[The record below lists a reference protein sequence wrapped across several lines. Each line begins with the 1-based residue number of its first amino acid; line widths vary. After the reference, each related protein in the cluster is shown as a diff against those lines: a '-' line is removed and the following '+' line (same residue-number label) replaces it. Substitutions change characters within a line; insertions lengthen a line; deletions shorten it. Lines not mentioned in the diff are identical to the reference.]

1 MRPGSISKCYKG
13 MFSEKKNKIKRV
25 AGEARGKKE
34 QKKKIDFYLIPPTT
48 SMIQKP
54 FHPLSHLRPRSGPF
68 CPFSVRWLLGSEVDK
83 E

>member
-1 MRPGSISKCYKG
+1 MRPGSVSKCYKG
-13 MFSEKKNKIKRV
+13 MFSEKKKKSRRGSK
-25 AGEARGKKE
+25 GEKGTKE
-34 QKKKIDFYLIPPTT
+34 KDFYLIPPTT
-48 SMIQKP
+48 SVIQKP